1 MSNQQYNTRQ
11 IPGVRLE
18 SFHSDDGVVVTAAR
32 RAQLIHRVDAV
43 ICGILDIT
51 ANQQSNWANC
61 GGQMKAINIYCL
73 FAYCGTE

>member
-1 MSNQQYNTRQ
+1 MLCHDVRGKRKRDLKKAKLMSNQQYNTRQ

-43 ICGILDIT
+43 ICGMQDIT
-51 ANQQSNWANC
+51 ANQQSTWANC
-61 GGQMKAINIYCL
+61 
-73 FAYCGTE
+73 